1 LDGSL
6 ACGFRIQRRFRD
18 QDRLQFGFH
27 TQLLVKGVVPNVF
40 HAIPLRCD
48 VTALD
53 WVLYLVLPIY
63 VVVIIYDTVVVV
75 AVTLAGF
82 FCYYYDIVAPY
93 RW

>member
-1 LDGSL
+1 MDGSL

-18 QDRLQFGFH
+18 QYRLQFGFH

-48 VTALD
+48 VIALD
-53 WVLYLVLPIY
+53 WVLHLVLPIY

-75 AVTLAGF
+75 AVTLAVF
-82 FCYYYDIVAPY
+82 FGYYYDIVAPY